1 MLCVCVF
8 VHRSRFV
15 QDKIDAG
22 HPDDIALCYQELR
35 PHIALLMMDSFGH
48 FAVGTILSL
57 NGLSRSVHL
66 LMLLHHCRETSA
78 QGIGAAAVPD
88 PESAGTGLGDGCVSG
103 TAARSSL
110 WRSVWRMSLSML
122 LVSTEAWFVLRA
134 SHDGLDHH
142 GGANWT
148 AGGLVA

>member
-48 FAVGTILSL
+48 FAVGTIRSLERIVPLSTP
-57 NGLSRSVHL
+57 SD
-66 LMLLHHCRETSA
+66 
-78 QGIGAAAVPD
+78 AVAP
-88 PESAGTGLGDGCVSG
+88 LQ
-103 TAARSSL
+103 R
-110 WRSVWRMSLSML
+110 
-122 LVSTEAWFVLRA
+122 
-134 SHDGLDHH
+134 
-142 GGANWT
+142 N
-148 AGGLVA
+148 